1 MLISPRWQSQTALI
15 MALGIT
21 ATSAIPILMATPA
34 TATPQSY
41 SVAQGRRFPR
51 QRPPI
56 SQQSTRIIVPSG
68 TAIRVK
74 SEEAEKIVVMP
85 DETAP
90 VTLTTTRD
98 IRSSNGTI
106 LIPAGS
112 TIEGEIRPVNR
123 GTQFFAKNLIIKN
136 TNRVIQL
143 NAKSQVITETET
155 IEKGTD
161 VSGIL
166 KGAAIGAAAAA
177 VLSEIFGDIDLIE
190 VLAGGGLGALGGL
203 LLGGKKKAEVFVIY
217 PESDLGLT
225 LQSDLLLN

>member
-1 MLISPRWQSQTALI
+1 MLVSPRWQSQTALI

-34 TATPQSY
+34 TATPHSY
-41 SVAQGRRFPR
+41 TVAQGRRFPR

-56 SQQSTRIIVPSG
+56 SQQSTRVIVPSG

-74 SEEAEKIVVMP
+74 SDEAEKIVVMP

-90 VTLTTTRD
+90 VTLSITRD
-98 IRSSNGTI
+98 IRSSNNTI

-112 TIEGEIRPVNR
+112 TIEGELRPVNG
-123 GTQFFAKNLIIKN
+123 GTQFVAKNLILKN
-136 TNRVIQL
+136 TNRVIPL

-155 IEKGTD
+155 IDKGTD
-161 VSGIL
+161 VGSIL

-177 VLSEIFGDIDLIE
+177 VISDIFGDIDLIE

-203 LLGGKKKAEVFVIY
+203 VLGGKKKTEVFVIY

>member
-1 MLISPRWQSQTALI
+1 MLVSPRWQSQTALI

-21 ATSAIPILMATPA
+21 VTSVTPILMANPA

-41 SVAQGRRFPR
+41 TVAQGRRFPR

-56 SQQSTRIIVPSG
+56 SQQSTRVIVPSG
-68 TAIRVK
+68 TLIRVK

-98 IRSSNGTI
+98 IRSSSGTI

-112 TIEGEIRPVNR
+112 TIEGELRPVSR
-123 GTQFFAKNLIIKN
+123 GTQFFAKNLIVKN
-136 TNRVIQL
+136 TNRVIPL

-155 IEKGTD
+155 IKKGTD
-161 VSGIL
+161 VSSIL

-177 VLSEIFGDIDLIE
+177 VLSEVFGDIDLIE

-203 LLGGKKKAEVFVIY
+203 LLGGKKEVDVFVVY